1 MVSPYTQKLLK
12 IPVIVKNGELVLAID
27 LKPLPKF
34 SEGASFEILIDPTH
48 VPNKSRLIE
57 IEDGE
62 VVPFLPIGTKLLAQV
77 NPDKIPKELNNFLHK
92 FPNRIEKCALVEIT
106 LDGDLYIH
114 LRTGRKSTLM
124 DVSCSSPFL
133 EGREDPPAAV
143 SINHAY
149 SLIST
154 HFEPYRKSNT
164 GNVFDK
170 VFYQSNKDGNW
181 ASLRTLR
188 DEIQQARRTT
198 ADAQTSKQNG
208 LF

>member
-1 MVSPYTQKLLK
+1 MASLYIQKLLK
-12 IPVIVKNGELVLAID
+12 IPVSVKNGVLVLAID
-27 LKPLPKF
+27 QKPLPKF
-34 SEGASFEILIDPTH
+34 SEGAPFEILIDPTH
-48 VPNKSRLIE
+48 VLDKSRLIE
-57 IEDGE
+57 IEDE
-62 VVPFLPIGTKLLAQV
+62 EIVPFLPKGTKLLAQV
-77 NPDKIPKELNNFLHK
+77 NAEKVPKELISFLHRS
-92 FPNRIEKCALVEIT
+92 PDRIEKCALVEVT
-106 LDGDLYIH
+106 LIGDLYIC

-133 EGREDPPAAV
+133 KGREDPPAAI